1 MSPYEPMKEER
12 RKEEEELS
20 GGLTGYIFII
30 IMIGSS
36 QK

>member
-20 GGLTGYIFII
+20 GGPTGYISI
-30 IMIGSS
+30 IMIR
-36 QK
+36 